1 MVAGW
6 NVGWGLP
13 TVAVLLAAVHCAPT
27 VQQSAP
33 APQRVASPA
42 AAPVSSQQPS
52 TQQPP
57 SQQSQGQEAQS
68 STEAST
74 TDPNASTPSNEPGW
88 LGVELT
94 AMSSGQA
101 GVQIREV
108 FPGSPAQA
116 AGLING
122 DVILQIDGTV
132 AQRPQQVISTVL
144 SHHVGERVG
153 LVLLRQGQQRLIS
166 VTLGK
171 RLDTE
176 ALLRQRYLNAPAPD
190 LLAGQVAQGK
200 VQSSL
205 RSLRGRVVVLE
216 FWASWCLPCR
226 AMFPTLNAWHDGY
239 SAQGVTVIGVTADA
253 VGQAAFNAST
263 LGMRYNI
270 IADPDATITRD
281 YRAMALPT
289 LFVIDK
295 RGTIRDVMVG
305 FQPDRMTQIGQ
316 LLERLLQES

>member
-1 MVAGW
+1 MRMGFDRNAV
-6 NVGWGLP
+6 WGSL
-13 TVAVLLAAVHCAPT
+13 TLSALLVVVHCAPAASGGAKGPQGAPVAT
-27 VQQSAP
+27 IDPAAVAGAEESMGNAGVAGTTGQVAP
-33 APQRVASPA
+33 A
-42 AAPVSSQQPS
+42 
-52 TQQPP
+52 TNE
-57 SQQSQGQEAQS
+57 G
-68 STEAST
+68 
-74 TDPNASTPSNEPGW
+74 PNEVSNEPGW
-88 LGVELT
+88 LGIELT
-94 AMSSGQA
+94 AMPPGQA

-116 AGLING
+116 SGLQNG
-122 DVILQIDGTV
+122 DIILQIDGNP
-132 AQRPQQVISTVL
+132 AQRPQQVIASVV
-144 SHHVGERVG
+144 SHHVGERLG
-153 LVLLRQGQQRLIS
+153 LVLSRAGQQRLIS

-176 ALLRQRYLNAPAPD
+176 TLLRQRYLNAPAPD
-190 LLAGQVAQGK
+190 LTAGQVAQGK

-226 AMFPTLNAWHDGY
+226 ALFPTLNGWHDQY

-253 VGQAAFNAST
+253 VGPAALNAGT

-295 RGTIRDVMVG
+295 RGTVRDVMVG
-305 FQPDRMTQIGQ
+305 YRPEHMTQIGQ
-316 LLERLLQES
+316 LLERLLEES

>member
-1 MVAGW
+1 MRIVAGRNAVW
-6 NVGWGLP
+6 FFA
-13 TVAVLLAAVHCAPT
+13 TVSVLLAAVHCAPT
-27 VQQSAP
+27 GRGSASP
-33 APQRVASPA
+33 APQTAPASAASSSPSVQPA
-42 AAPVSSQQPS
+42 TSAQGIGENADPGDLAESTASALSVS
-52 TQQPP
+52 
-57 SQQSQGQEAQS
+57 
-68 STEAST
+68 
-74 TDPNASTPSNEPGW
+74 SNEPGW

-94 AMSSGQA
+94 ALPPEKA

-116 AGLING
+116 AGLHNG
-122 DVILQIDGTV
+122 DVILQIDGTA
-132 AQRPQQVISTVL
+132 AQRPQQVIAAVL
-144 SHHVGERVG
+144 SHRMGDRVG
-153 LVLLRQGQQRLIS
+153 LVLVRQGQQRLIN
-166 VTLGK
+166 VTLGR

-176 ALLRQRYLNAPAPD
+176 TLLRQRYLDAPAPD
-190 LLAGQVAQGK
+190 LTTGQVAQGK

-216 FWASWCLPCR
+216 FWASWCMPCR
-226 AMFPTLNAWHDGY
+226 ALFPTLNAWHDQY

-253 VGQAAFNAST
+253 VGPAALNAST

-281 YRAMALPT
+281 YRALALPT

-295 RGTIRDVMVG
+295 RGNVRDVMVG
-305 FQPDRMTQIGQ
+305 FQPDHMTQIEQ